1 MDCKA
6 TKTNL
11 DQIQIFRRLF
21 LEESNCQVRYNAMH
35 ERGWSDSYLLTL
47 DGIAVGYGSTNSQNI
62 KGARETVFEFYLV
75 PHVRNHARTLF
86 RELLI
91 ASQATLV
98 ESQSNIQL
106 LCAML
111 HEFTDQIYAPVVL
124 FEDHAV
130 TEHILPGVTFR
141 RLAENEKIYA
151 GDPGQF
157 VLEVNGEVV
166 ANGGFLLHYNMP
178 FADLFMDVKEDCR
191 RRGYGSYLL
200 QEVKKQ
206 CYLAGRIPAAR
217 CNVANPASRATLLK
231 AGLKVIGHM
240 LIGQVKN
247 GLSSGH

>member
-6 TKTNL
+6 TKTDL
-11 DQIQIFRRLF
+11 DNIQVFRRLF
-21 LEESNCQVRYNAMH
+21 LQESNCQVRYNAVH

-62 KGARETVFEFYLV
+62 KGTRETVFEFYLV
-75 PHVRNHARTLF
+75 PHARNQARQLF

-91 ASQATLV
+91 ASGATLV

-111 HEFTDQIYAPVVL
+111 HEFTDNICAPVVL
-124 FEDHAV
+124 FEDNTV
-130 TEHILPGVTFR
+130 TEHVLPGVTFR
-141 RLAENEKIYA
+141 KLEENEKIYTD
-151 GDPGQF
+151 DPGKY
-157 VLEVNGEVV
+157 VLEVNEEVV

-178 FADLFMDVKEDCR
+178 FADLFMDVKEDYR
-191 RRGYGSYLL
+191 SKGYGSYLL

-217 CNVANPASRATLLK
+217 CNVANPVSRATLLK

-240 LIGQVKN
+240 LIGQVKMQA
-247 GLSSGH
+247 L

>member
-1 MDCKA
+1 MGHPECKA
-6 TKTNL
+6 IKTDL
-11 DQIQIFRRLF
+11 DRILIFRRLF
-21 LEESNCQVRYNAMH
+21 LQESNCQVRYNAMH
-35 ERGWSDSYLLTL
+35 ERGWSDSYLLTI
-47 DGIAVGYGSTNSQNI
+47 DGVEVGYGSAYAQDI
-62 KGARETVFEFYLV
+62 KGARDTVFEYYLV

-91 ASQATLV
+91 ASGVTLV
-98 ESQSNIQL
+98 ESQSNIGL

-111 HEFTDQIYAPVVL
+111 HEFTENIYAPVVL

-130 TEHILPGVTFR
+130 TEHVLSGVIFR
-141 RLAENEKIYA
+141 LLQADEKIYND
-151 GDPGQF
+151 DPGQY

-178 FADLFMDVKEDCR
+178 FADLFMDVKEGHR
-191 RRGYGSYLL
+191 RKGYGSYLL

-217 CNVANPASRATLLK
+217 CNVANPASRATLVK

-240 LIGQVKN
+240 LIGQVKRQA
-247 GLSSGH
+247 L

>member
-1 MDCKA
+1 
-6 TKTNL
+6 
-11 DQIQIFRRLF
+11 
-21 LEESNCQVRYNAMH
+21 
-35 ERGWSDSYLLTL
+35 
-47 DGIAVGYGSTNSQNI
+47 
-62 KGARETVFEFYLV
+62 
-75 PHVRNHARTLF
+75 
-86 RELLI
+86 
-91 ASQATLV
+91 
-98 ESQSNIQL
+98 
-106 LCAML
+106 
-111 HEFTDQIYAPVVL
+111 VL

-130 TEHILPGVTFR
+130 TEHVLPGVTFR
-141 RLAENEKIYA
+141 GLADNEKIYA
-151 GDPGQF
+151 DDPGQF

-217 CNVANPASRATLLK
+217 CNVANPVSRATLLK

-240 LIGQVKN
+240 LIGHVKN